1 MAADKPADAAAPPP
15 KADAAAAK
23 KDGKGGKDEDK
34 VVALSAEDVRIMTS
48 YGATPYSARV
58 RALEAEIKALA
69 KRVNDVAGVKES
81 DTGLAH
87 PSRWDLVTD
96 KQMMQE
102 EHPLQVCGLWVVLG
116 GGLLVAGAGV
126 SFRGCAFL
134 CCAVLPA
141 LRPDRSCSS
150 LLASLQIVLALNP
163 CPPPPPHTHPA
174 PPPPQVA
181 RCTKIISPGSD
192 DAKYVINIKQIA
204 KFVVGLGDKVAP
216 TDVEEGMRVGVDR
229 QKYQVCLLVGVV
241 VVGVV
246 A

>member
-15 KADAAAAK
+15 KKEDAAAK
-23 KDGKGGKDEDK
+23 KEDGKKDDDK

-102 EHPLQVCGLWVVLG
+102 EHPLQV
-116 GGLLVAGAGV
+116 
-126 SFRGCAFL
+126 R
-134 CCAVLPA
+134 
-141 LRPDRSCSS
+141 
-150 LLASLQIVLALNP
+150 
-163 CPPPPPHTHPA
+163 
-174 PPPPQVA
+174 
-181 RCTKIISPGSD
+181 
-192 DAKYVINIKQIA
+192 
-204 KFVVGLGDKVAP
+204 
-216 TDVEEGMRVGVDR
+216 
-229 QKYQVCLLVGVV
+229 V
-241 VVGVV
+241 VVGRCWVVV
-246 A
+246 AAAGWGAVLFLEPRSDRAFSSSSPRSKVSL